1 MRAVADAV
9 VYALTG
15 FCVIY
20 TIGWTIAILGDR
32 PAVVRR
38 SDTGQWT
45 AARSY
50 NGEKQWRR
58 RSKR

>member
-1 MRAVADAV
+1 MRTIADTV

-15 FCVIY
+15 FIILY
-20 TIGWTIAILGDR
+20 TIGWIIAIIGDR
-32 PAVVRR
+32 PAVVKR

-50 NGEKQWRR
+50 NGERHWRK